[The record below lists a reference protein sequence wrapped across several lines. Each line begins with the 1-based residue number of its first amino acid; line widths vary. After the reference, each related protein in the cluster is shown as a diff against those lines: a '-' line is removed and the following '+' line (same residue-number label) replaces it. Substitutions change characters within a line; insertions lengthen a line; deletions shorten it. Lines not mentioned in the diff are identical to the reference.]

1 VIGRSI
7 SGKGSR
13 DARVCCITG
22 KGPPEREF
30 GISFGR
36 VHDEI
41 NVLLQSYTLKNQP
54 QSRKS
59 AVVKILE
66 SSLKKESEMNEVEVR
81 H

>member
-1 VIGRSI
+1 MVGRSI

-22 KGPPEREF
+22 KAPPGRGF

-36 VHDEI
+36 VHDEF
-41 NVLLQSYTLKNQP
+41 NVLLQSYIPKYQP
-54 QSRKS
+54 QSRRS

-66 SSLKKESEMNEVEVR
+66 SNSKKESEIKR
-81 H
+81 GIK